1 MASKEERRLLL
12 PSKQIINSFIGLF
25 AIAAGIYGLLYL
37 IDFWGVA
44 TGGPVGLIFSKGAI
58 ETLGGL
64 GEVTVAILGIALT
77 VIAII
82 VELSAQRYTP
92 RVTELFVRDP
102 VNIAMLAF
110 FSITALI
117 VFWVNMSLFGPTHPR
132 AMVLVT
138 WLFMSTALL
147 ALLPYFAY
155 VFDFLSPTKVVARIR
170 INTSDAIVAGIDF
183 KNEAAFDAARE
194 GVVGGIEQ
202 LGEMALNSI
211 DKKDKAIAI
220 TSLEALATLA
230 EDALRY
236 KSQLP
241 EEWFDTDF
249 LTRGDPDFVALHKVM
264 VQALQD
270 RKTWMEMKIFRQYQ
284 TCFSASAKISAD
296 INHLIAIHT
305 RRIATYASAVGD
317 LQTMTM
323 AMRFMNTY
331 LRATINAG
339 DVRGAYNALNEY
351 RMLGE
356 ALLVRGY
363 DPLLVELAGYLKFY
377 GQLAF
382 SMNKA
387 FILESAAYDLCAL
400 LELAH
405 KNKSASHDTLLSI
418 FLDVDREPEGERS
431 QETALR
437 GVRKAQV
444 KLATYYLV
452 HGEDE
457 LARRIYNDMKDELTT
472 RLQSIQIELR
482 SIEEP
487 EYWEVSDRGINFDY
501 LNPQRRAKLGEFFG
515 WFQDDTGV
523 AIPLMLPDTEWDEVT
538 PGSRVRMDALR
549 KAMEEAERMDPDH
562 PNPS

>member
-12 PSKQIINSFIGLF
+12 PSRQIIRAFIGLF
-25 AIAAGIYGLLYL
+25 GISTCLYGLLYA
-37 IDFWGVA
+37 IDFWDVA
-44 TGGPVGLIFSKGAI
+44 TGGPLGLILSRGAI
-58 ETLGGL
+58 ETLNSL
-64 GEVTVAILGIALT
+64 GEVTVGILGIALT

-102 VNIAMLAF
+102 VNISVLAF
-110 FSITALI
+110 FSVTAIL
-117 VFWVNMSLFGPTHPR
+117 VFWINMSLFGPVHPK
-132 AMVLVT
+132 AMVLVA
-138 WLFMSTALL
+138 WLFMSLCL
-147 ALLPYFAY
+147 IALLPYFAY

-170 INTSDAIVAGIDF
+170 INTSDGIAAGIDSPST
-183 KNEAAFDAARE
+183 KAFDNARE
-194 GVVGGIEQ
+194 VVVSGIEQ

-220 TSLEALATLA
+220 SSLEALASVA

-236 KSQLP
+236 KADLP
-241 EEWFDTDF
+241 EEWFKTDF

-264 VQALQD
+264 VQSLED
-270 RKTWMEMKIFRQYQ
+270 RKTWIEMKIFRQYQ
-284 TCFSASAKISAD
+284 SAFNASVKLTAD

-339 DVRGAYNALNEY
+339 DVRGAYNTLNEY

-363 DPLLVELAGYLKFY
+363 DPLLVEVAGYLKFY

-387 FILESAAYDLCAL
+387 FILESAAYDICAL
-400 LELAH
+400 LEMAH
-405 KNKSASHDTLLSI
+405 KNKSECHDTLLTI

-431 QETALR
+431 QERALR

-452 HGEDE
+452 CGERE
-457 LARRIYNDMKDELTT
+457 LARRIYTDMKDELTS
-472 RLQSIQIELR
+472 RLQSIQMELM

-501 LNPQRRAKLGEFFG
+501 LAPDRRATLAEFFG
-515 WFQDDTGV
+515 WFAQATGV
-523 AIPLMLPDTEWDEVT
+523 GIPMMLPDQGWDEVT
-538 PGSRVRMDALR
+538 PGSAARMDKLAA
-549 KAMEEAERMDPDH
+549 AMADIERAEKTPKK
-562 PNPS
+562 

>member
-25 AIAAGIYGLLYL
+25 TLSASLYGLLYL

-44 TGGPVGLIFSKGAI
+44 TGGPVGLIFSKGAVD
-58 ETLGGL
+58 TLGNL
-64 GEVTVAILGIALT
+64 GEITVAILGIALT

-110 FSITALI
+110 FSVTALI
-117 VFWVNMSLFGPTHPR
+117 VFWVNMSLFGPTHPK

-138 WLFMSTALL
+138 WLFMSVTLL

-170 INTSDAIVAGIDF
+170 INTSDGIEQGT
-183 KNEAAFDAARE
+183 NEGLTEKQFDHARE
-194 GVVGGIEQ
+194 VVVGGIEQ

-220 TSLEALATLA
+220 SSLEALATLA

-236 KSQLP
+236 KARLP
-241 EEWFDTDF
+241 EKWFDTEF

-284 TCFSASAKISAD
+284 TCFSASAKVSAD

-382 SMNKA
+382 NMNKA

-405 KNKSASHDTLLSI
+405 KNKNPSHDTLLAI

-431 QETALR
+431 QERALR

-452 HGEDE
+452 QGERG
-457 LARRIYNDMKDELTT
+457 LARRIYNDMKDELTS
-472 RLQSIQIELR
+472 RLQSIQMELH

-501 LNPQRRAKLGEFFG
+501 LDPARRSKLAEFFG
-515 WFQDDTGV
+515 WFEQDTGV
-523 AIPLMLPDTEWDEVT
+523 AIPMMLPDSEWDEVT
-538 PGSRVRMDALR
+538 PGGSVRMDKLK
-549 KAMEEAERMDPDH
+549 KAMAEADRVESN
-562 PNPS
+562 NPT